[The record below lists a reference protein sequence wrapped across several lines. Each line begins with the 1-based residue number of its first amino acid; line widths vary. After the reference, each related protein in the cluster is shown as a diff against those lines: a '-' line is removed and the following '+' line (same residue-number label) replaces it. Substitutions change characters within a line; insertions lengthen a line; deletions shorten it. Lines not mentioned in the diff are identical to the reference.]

1 MKRLIGLAIFVF
13 AFLFSGCSCN
23 MACFDFDY
31 KFTNAYVYEMG
42 EWKEY
47 NIKKWSS
54 VEGTDMICIWT
65 ENGEMIETHST
76 NIILKNK
83 GE

>member
-31 KFTNAYVYEMG
+31 TEQPMEVIYYKCGFKLRSKDC
-42 EWKEY
+42 KETY
-47 NIKKWSS
+47 DYSIHDETPELEVIGNIFDNNL
-54 VEGTDMICIWT
+54 ED
-65 ENGEMIETHST
+65 
-76 NIILKNK
+76 L
-83 GE
+83 